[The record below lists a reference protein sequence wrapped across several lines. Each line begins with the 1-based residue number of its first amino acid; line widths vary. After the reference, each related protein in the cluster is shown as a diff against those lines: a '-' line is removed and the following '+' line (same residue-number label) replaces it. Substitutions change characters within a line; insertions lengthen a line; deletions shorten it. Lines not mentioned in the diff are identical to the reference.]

1 MLRGKNSFKVTESFY
16 KRNWRWFVLGTL
28 FLATFLNYF
37 DRQTLGT
44 AIEPISKEFGLD
56 NILRGNLLAAFT
68 LTYAL
73 THFFIGVVIDNIRNI
88 RIFFPVMVLGWS
100 VSTLLAGFVKNY
112 DQLLWLRYIL
122 GFWEAVN
129 FPVCLLIISRIFP
142 AKERSLA
149 SGIFASGA
157 FLATLSAP
165 PFVIYFANQFNW
177 RYSFIIAG
185 TIGVLWMIP
194 WLLIFRKPENFSE
207 QWIEKTNHLP
217 GKASVQ
223 NLKGYL
229 NDYYLVFRQPGFW
242 GVALIGLGLIPCL
255 YFATQWFPTYFT
267 QFLHHEYNQSLSFKL
282 SIIYL
287 MQDVGLWAGGGMVLW
302 LAGRKMS
309 ILQSRKTVIT
319 AAYFFML
326 PVLLLPVFR
335 SVTVSVLILGLFV
348 FGVGAF
354 LGNQHAFKQD
364 VLKTKV
370 ATVAALVGFIETG
383 FTFLVLRRIGI
394 ITNQTHSF
402 TGIFLILVLLATFA
416 LAIVYLM
423 VKPKWY
429 KIE

>member
-1 MLRGKNSFKVTESFY
+1 MKESFY
-16 KRNWRWFVLGTL
+16 KKNWRWFVLGTL

-73 THFFIGVVIDNIRNI
+73 THFFIGIFVDRVKGI

-100 VSTLLAGFVKNY
+100 ASTLITGFVDTYKHM
-112 DQLLWLRYIL
+112 LWLRYLL

-129 FPVCLLIISRIFP
+129 FPICLLIISRIFP

-157 FLATLSAP
+157 FLATLAAP
-165 PFVIYFANQFNW
+165 PFVIYFANNFNW
-177 RYSFIIAG
+177 RYSFILAG
-185 TIGVLWMIP
+185 AAGILWLIP
-194 WLLIFRKPENFSE
+194 WLLIFRKPEKYSE
-207 QWIEKTNHLP
+207 QWIEKTSHLLQDDT
-217 GKASVQ
+217 KF
-223 NLKGYL
+223 NFREYMK
-229 NDYYLVFRQPGFW
+229 DYWLVARQPGFW

-255 YFATQWFPTYFT
+255 YFATQWFPSYFT
-267 QFLHHEYNQSLSFKL
+267 QGLNHEYNQSLSLKL
-282 SIIYL
+282 SIIYF
-287 MQDVGLWAGGGMVLW
+287 MQDVGLWAGGAMVLW
-302 LAGRKMS
+302 LARKKFT

-319 AAYFFML
+319 VAYLFMMS
-326 PVLLLPVFR
+326 VLLLPLFR
-335 SVTVSVLILGLFV
+335 STNLSVVILALFV
-348 FGVGAF
+348 FGIGAF

-383 FTFLVLRRIGI
+383 FTFLVLRRIGV
-394 ITNQTHSF
+394 ITNQTNDF
-402 TGIFLILVLLATFA
+402 TGIFMILAGLATFS
-416 LAIVYLM
+416 LIIVY
-423 VKPKWY
+423 VFVRPKWY

>member
-1 MLRGKNSFKVTESFY
+1 
-16 KRNWRWFVLGTL
+16 VLGTL

-73 THFFIGVVIDNIRNI
+73 THFFIGIIIDRVRNL

-100 VSTLLAGFVKNY
+100 LSTLVMGFVDTYKHM
-112 DQLLWLRYIL
+112 LWLRYLL

-157 FLATLSAP
+157 FLATLTAP
-165 PFVIYFANQFNW
+165 PFVIYFANNFNW
-177 RYSFIIAG
+177 RFSFIIAG
-185 TIGVLWMIP
+185 AAGILWLIP
-194 WLLIFRKPENFSE
+194 WLLIFRMPEKYSME
-207 QWIEKTNHLP
+207 WVEKTGHLRQAVSKFSP
-217 GKASVQ
+217 KEY
-223 NLKGYL
+223 LKDYL
-229 NDYYLVFRQPGFW
+229 LVARQPGFW

-255 YFATQWFPTYFT
+255 YFATQWFPSYFT
-267 QFLHHEYNQSLSFKL
+267 QGLHHEFNQSLSFKL
-282 SIIYL
+282 SLIYF
-287 MQDVGLWAGGGMVLW
+287 MQDIGLWTGGALVLW
-302 LAGRKMS
+302 LSGKMS
-309 ILQSRKTVIT
+309 ILRSRKTVIT
-319 AAYFFML
+319 VAYVFMMSI
-326 PVLLLPVFR
+326 LLLPLFKSANL
-335 SVTVSVLILGLFV
+335 SVVILALFV
-348 FGVGAF
+348 FGIGAF

-383 FTFLVLRRIGI
+383 FTFLVLRRIGVITSHTHDFTVIFI
-394 ITNQTHSF
+394 ILSA
-402 TGIFLILVLLATFA
+402 LATFA
-416 LAIVYLM
+416 LLM
-423 VKPKWY
+423 VYVFIRPKWY

>member
-1 MLRGKNSFKVTESFY
+1 LKETFY

-44 AIEPISKEFGLD
+44 AIEPISREFGLD

-68 LTYAL
+68 LTYAM
-73 THFFIGVVIDNIRNI
+73 THFFIGAIIDRIRSI

-100 VSTLLAGFVKNY
+100 ASTFLAGFVDNY
-112 DQLLWLRYIL
+112 NQLLWLRYLL

-142 AKERSLA
+142 ARERSLA

-157 FLATLSAP
+157 FLATLAAP

-177 RYSFIIAG
+177 RYSFIVAG
-185 TIGVLWMIP
+185 ITGLLWIIP
-194 WLLIFRKPENFSE
+194 WLLIFRKPETHSE
-207 QWIEKTNHLP
+207 QWVEKTGHLLEKAP
-217 GKASVQ
+217 GF

-229 NDYYLVFRQPGFW
+229 SDYFLVIRQPGFW

-267 QFLHHEYNQSLSFKL
+267 QGLHHEYNQSLSLKL
-282 SIIYL
+282 SIIYF
-287 MQDVGLWAGGGMVLW
+287 MQDVGLWAGGALVLW
-302 LAGRKMS
+302 FAGKGMS
-309 ILQSRKTVIT
+309 IIRSRKTVIT

-326 PVLLLPVFR
+326 PVLLLPLFN
-335 SVTVSVLILGLFV
+335 SVTFSVIILALFV

-364 VLKTKV
+364 VLRTKV

-383 FTFLVLRRIGI
+383 FTFLVLRRIGVM
-394 ITNQTHSF
+394 TNQTHDF

-416 LAIVYLM
+416 LAIVYIL
-423 VKPKWY
+423 VRPKWF